1 MRCRLYRLSVTI
13 AKAPLRQQKTT
24 KEIIMGELGIWGLIH
39 LAVVIYAAIQIWNSS
54 ADQNK
59 KLVWIAVVAIF
70 PLVGLIVWFL
80 MGPGT
85 PKK

>member
-1 MRCRLYRLSVTI
+1 
-13 AKAPLRQQKTT
+13 
-24 KEIIMGELGIWGLIH
+24 MGELGIWGLIH
-39 LAVVIYAAIQIWNSS
+39 LAVVIYSAIQIWNSS

>member
-1 MRCRLYRLSVTI
+1 
-13 AKAPLRQQKTT
+13 
-24 KEIIMGELGIWGLIH
+24 MGDLGIWGLVH

-54 ADQNK
+54 ADQAR
-59 KLVWIAVVAIF
+59 KLVWIVVVAVF
-70 PLVGLIVWFL
+70 PLVGLIIWFL

>member
-1 MRCRLYRLSVTI
+1 MSPVSFERYNSKGAAAL
-13 AKAPLRQQKTT
+13 T
-24 KEIIMGELGIWGLIH
+24 KNSKREIIMGELGIWGLIH

-54 ADQNK
+54 ADQTK

-70 PLVGLIVWFL
+70 PLVGLIVWFF